1 VQTSQLGISCLAT
14 SDRLFMIP
22 ATRYGVADDDLIGTT
37 DAGRNDARR
46 TGKDYI
52 MSDAKV
58 TKPRATRLAAAAIG
72 LVLLAACE
80 DGATP
85 GFLQPKDSASDGT
98 PVASNSTKLVER
110 DVEAP
115 DVFQV
120 TEAGLWDGRPSLGG
134 VWVAHP
140 DAKDPER
147 VIIRNSANG
156 KFVIGALFR
165 REREIPGPRLQA
177 SSDAAAALGMLAGA
191 PVELNVTALRRETV
205 DETPPIED
213 AAEEEVAMLEA
224 ASDSDEI
231 SQTELDP
238 IAGAAA
244 AIEASTPPAP
254 TAPKPAPPPPP
265 KSSPLGKPYIQIGIF
280 SVEANA
286 KSTAGQM
293 RNAGMIPTVLAQSSN
308 GKPFWRV
315 VIGPAQS
322 KSERSALLKKV
333 KSAGFSDAY
342 AVTN

>member
-1 VQTSQLGISCLAT
+1 MRDAMGMRTRTVSLGITAICL
-14 SDRLFMIP
+14 
-22 ATRYGVADDDLIGTT
+22 
-37 DAGRNDARR
+37 
-46 TGKDYI
+46 
-52 MSDAKV
+52 
-58 TKPRATRLAAAAIG
+58 
-72 LVLLAACE
+72 LLLTACE

-85 GFLQPKDSASDGT
+85 GFLKPKDAASTGG
-98 PVASNSTKLVER
+98 PVASSSTHLVER

-147 VIIRNSANG
+147 VIIRNNANG

-165 REREIPGPRLQA
+165 REREIPGPKLQA

-205 DETPPIED
+205 DESPVIED
-213 AAEEEVAMLEA
+213 AAEVETAALEPVAGG
-224 ASDSDEI
+224 DGDI
-231 SQTELDP
+231 SQTALDP
-238 IAGAAA
+238 IAGGAAA
-244 AIEASTPPAP
+244 AIDASTPPAP
-254 TAPKPAPPPPP
+254 TAPAPQPAPRA
-265 KSSPLGKPYIQIGIF
+265 SSLDKPYIQIGIF

-286 KSTAGQM
+286 NGTAGQM
-293 RNAGMIPTVLAQSSN
+293 RNAGMIPSVLAQSSN

-315 VIGPAQS
+315 VVGPAQN
-322 KSERSALLKKV
+322 KSERSSLLKKV
-333 KSAGFSDAY
+333 KAAGFSDAY